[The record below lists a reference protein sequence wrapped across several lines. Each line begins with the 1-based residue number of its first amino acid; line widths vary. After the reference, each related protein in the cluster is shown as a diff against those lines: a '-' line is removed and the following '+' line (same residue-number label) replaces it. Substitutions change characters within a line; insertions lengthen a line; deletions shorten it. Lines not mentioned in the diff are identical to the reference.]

1 MESSGEPLQPSLP
14 TACEL
19 AGTSL
24 PLNIDGLS
32 FKGALL
38 QEPQSHHDYLYWDY
52 PEYQGQ
58 QAVRMGQWKGIRK
71 EIFQGNTRIELYN
84 LSTDPGETVDV
95 SGENPEVVD
104 AISEVMLEAH
114 EVAENPRF
122 HFPQLG
128 DGQ

>member
-1 MESSGEPLQPSLP
+1 MP

-19 AGTSL
+19 AGTSV

-38 QEPQSHHDYLYWDY
+38 QEPQPRHDYLYWDY

-58 QAVRMGQWKGIRK
+58 QAVRIGQWKGIRK
-71 EIFQGNTRIELYN
+71 EIFQGNTQIELYN
-84 LSTDPGETVDV
+84 LSTDPGETEDV
-95 SGENPEVVD
+95 SSENPEVVA